1 MIMNSETKPIWIADD
16 EPNIRWVLNKALS
29 QHGMST
35 RTFEDGV
42 QLMNALEKESPTV
55 ILTDLHMP
63 GISGIELLSK
73 VKELKPQIPIIVMTA
88 YSDLQSTVDSFSEGA
103 FEFIAKPFDMDE
115 VIQTVEKAINQ
126 HAYEEPIPTVSQE
139 ELEAAE
145 SHGIIGKS
153 PAMQEAFRAIA
164 RLSKSNA
171 TVLITGES
179 GTGKELI
186 ADALHKH
193 SSRAEKPFVALN
205 MAALP
210 NELIEAELFGHEKGA
225 FTGATSQRAGR
236 FEQANTGTLFLDEI
250 GDMPMEAQTRLLRVL
265 AESSFFRIG
274 GRHTIDVDVRI
285 IAATHQNLEEL
296 VQQNAFRE
304 DLYHRLN
311 VIRIHVPALRDRR
324 SDIEILANQFLRR
337 AAVEQESEPKQLNP
351 AVITLLESLSWPGN
365 VRQLEN
371 LCHWLTVMVPGQ
383 EIFVYDL
390 PPELRSSEN
399 QPNDHNGQ
407 LDDVVTR
414 WTEQHLKE
422 GHQDLFPRLRET
434 IERAMLRPA
443 LDHTNGNLTKTAT
456 LLGLGRT
463 TIRRRLDQY
472 GLPTAPEHSQN

>member
-1 MIMNSETKPIWIADD
+1 
-16 EPNIRWVLNKALS
+16 
-29 QHGMST
+29 
-35 RTFEDGV
+35 
-42 QLMNALEKESPTV
+42 
-55 ILTDLHMP
+55 
-63 GISGIELLSK
+63 
-73 VKELKPQIPIIVMTA
+73 
-88 YSDLQSTVDSFSEGA
+88 
-103 FEFIAKPFDMDE
+103 
-115 VIQTVEKAINQ
+115 
-126 HAYEEPIPTVSQE
+126 
-139 ELEAAE
+139 
-145 SHGIIGKS
+145 
-153 PAMQEAFRAIA
+153 
-164 RLSKSNA
+164 
-171 TVLITGES
+171 
-179 GTGKELI
+179 
-186 ADALHKH
+186 
-193 SSRAEKPFVALN
+193 
-205 MAALP
+205 
-210 NELIEAELFGHEKGA
+210 
-225 FTGATSQRAGR
+225 
-236 FEQANTGTLFLDEI
+236 
-250 GDMPMEAQTRLLRVL
+250 MEAQTRLLRVL

-285 IAATHQNLEEL
+285 IAATHQNLEESSSTER
-296 VQQNAFRE
+296 VPRRN
-304 DLYHRLN
+304 LYHRLN

-399 QPNDHNGQ
+399 QPNDHNDQ